1 MAQNNQGMIT
11 LEKPSFGGGRTLFY
25 DPKTEEFSGTII
37 GPGGSSTFNY
47 KKGDANW
54 KTYWD
59 QYGTKITQKLNG
71 TTGKIV
77 IGAPTSAG
85 PLPNAFEGQATLQYP
100 LEGNILYREDNDVD
114 YVMFQFG
121 KYIPPFS
128 SESATIGNNLAA
140 ANTNTN
146 DNVYQAYNA
155 SNNIRPEK
163 VTVKSPNAATGFKNN
178 VMSAI
183 LPMPQ
188 DLSTESRQ
196 SWEAK
201 SFTAIGRGIIM
212 AANGNFG
219 NTAFQS
225 DKNFDVL
232 EAASNAIKTSVL
244 NKIPGVGGN
253 LTLND
258 LTGSTKG
265 IIINPNAEMLYE
277 APSLREVGM
286 SFKMVPRNEKE
297 AEEIALICNYFRK
310 CSLPRWG
317 KGEGIDAPN
326 ALNEIDKTVAGEN
339 FIQVPFLCK
348 FTFMK
353 GKDVHPYLNQ
363 YKPCA
368 LTSVEVNYTP
378 DGTYATYDNGAP
390 IATQLTLK
398 FSETKLIYQNEI
410 DYGY

>member
-1 MAQNNQGMIT
+1 MANQGMIT
-11 LEKPSFGGGRTLFY
+11 LEGPGPAGTLFY
-25 DPKTEEFSGTII
+25 NPKTEEFTQVILT
-37 GPGGSSTFNY
+37 PTGGSSTKIY
-47 KKGDANW
+47 KKGDTNW
-54 KTYWD
+54 DNWWG

-71 TTGKIV
+71 STGKIV
-77 IGAPTSAG
+77 IGSPTSSG
-85 PLPNAFEGQATLQYP
+85 PLPNTFEGQQTLQYP
-100 LEGNILYREDNDVD
+100 RENNALYREDNDVD

-163 VTVKSPNAATGFKNN
+163 VTVKSPNASTGFVENI
-178 VMSAI
+178 MSAI

-188 DLSTESRQ
+188 DLSTESKQ

-232 EAASNAIKTSVL
+232 EAAANAIKTSVL

-253 LTLND
+253 LSLND

-286 SFKMVPRNEKE
+286 SFKMVPRNERE

-317 KGEGIDAPN
+317 KGEGIDAPD
-326 ALNEIDKTVAGEN
+326 ALNRIDSTVAGEN

-353 GKDVHPYLNQ
+353 GNDVHPYLNQ